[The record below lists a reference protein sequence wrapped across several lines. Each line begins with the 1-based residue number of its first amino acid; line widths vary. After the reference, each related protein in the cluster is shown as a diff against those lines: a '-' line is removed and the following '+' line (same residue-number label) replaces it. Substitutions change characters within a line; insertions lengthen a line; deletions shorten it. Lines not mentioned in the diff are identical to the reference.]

1 MKYIAGFLT
10 GTVIGVTG
18 ATVYY
23 VLRALEELDDM
34 DVSPMFSDFDLA
46 AVFSFPTNNHNK

>member
-1 MKYIAGFLT
+1 MKYIAGFLA

-46 AVFSFPTNNHNK
+46 EVFNFPTNNHNK